1 MTENQY
7 IIQLANGVR
16 IVHKQIQHSEI
27 VHCGFMIN
35 AGSRDENEDN
45 NGVAHFIE
53 HTVFKGTEKR
63 KSHHILRRIENV
75 GGELNAYTTRE
86 KTCYY
91 ASSLKQYAARSVD
104 LLADITFNSIFPE
117 KELVK
122 EKKVILEEID
132 MYEDSPDESIYD
144 EFYTYIFGSHPLGY
158 NILGSKK
165 SVNLLNRSKIFD
177 FIKKHYTADKLL
189 LTIVGDLGRAQAEN
203 LGKRFVEKMKVP
215 QIDKSTR
222 KMPAMQQ
229 QFAVRKEKDFA
240 QSHVVIGCRSYSGLE
255 PKRFGMALINNIL
268 GAGGMS
274 ARLNMEVREKHALV
288 YNISSHYSTYQDA
301 GVFTIYF
308 GADEKNV
315 KRCTDIV
322 YKELKKMREVKFTDK
337 QLKQAKIQL
346 IGQMAQVVENNG
358 MHAQHQARSLLDYG
372 KVIGFKEYLKEIE
385 KITSSELLEISN
397 EIFETGRISSLVY
410 DQEKS

>member
-1 MTENQY
+1 MMDNQH
-7 IIQLANGVR
+7 IIPLANGVR
-16 IVHKQIQHSEI
+16 IVHMQAKHSEI

-35 AGSRDENEDN
+35 AGSRDENDDN

-53 HTVFKGTEKR
+53 HTVFKGTSKR

-117 KELVK
+117 KELLK

-144 EFYTYIFGSHPLGY
+144 EFYTYIFGRHPLGY
-158 NILGSKK
+158 NILGTKET
-165 SVNLLNRSKIFD
+165 VNSLNRVKLKD
-177 FIKKHYTADKLL
+177 FINTHYSADKIILS
-189 LTIVGDLGRAQAEN
+189 IVGDLTRNQAES
-203 LGKRFVEKMKVP
+203 LGKRFVEKMNFLPVDESAREAP
-215 QIDKSTR
+215 SIQ
-222 KMPAMQQ
+222 P
-229 QFAVRKEKDFA
+229 QFAIKKEKDFA
-240 QSHVVIGCRSYSGLE
+240 QSHVIIGCRAFSGHDSR
-255 PKRFGMALINNIL
+255 RFGMALVNNIL

-274 ARLNMEVREKHALV
+274 TRLNMEVREKHALV

-308 GADEKNV
+308 GADQKNV
-315 KRCTDIV
+315 RRCTDIV
-322 YKELKKMREVKFTDK
+322 YKELKKMRDVKFTDK

-346 IGQMAQVVENNG
+346 IGQMAQIVENNG
-358 MHAQHQARSLLDYG
+358 MHAQHQARSVLDYG
-372 KVIGFKEYLKEIE
+372 KVIGFKDYTKEIE
-385 KITSSELLEISN
+385 KITAAELQEISN
-397 EIFETGRISSLVY
+397 EVLAVEQLSSLVY
-410 DQEKS
+410 EQEKS

>member
-1 MTENQY
+1 MTDNQY
-7 IIQLANGVR
+7 IITLANGVR
-16 IVHKQIQHSEI
+16 IVHMQVKHSEI

-35 AGSRDENEDN
+35 AGSRDENDDN

-53 HTVFKGTEKR
+53 HTVFKGTSKR

-117 KELVK
+117 KEILK

-144 EFYTYIFGSHPLGY
+144 EFYTYIFGHHPLGY
-158 NILGSKK
+158 NILGSKET
-165 SVNLLNRSKIFD
+165 VNLLNRVKIFD
-177 FIKKHYTADKLL
+177 FIKTHYTADKLL
-189 LTIVGDLGRAQAEN
+189 LSIVGDLSRAQAES
-203 LGKRFVEKMKVP
+203 LGKRFVEKMNIP
-215 QIDKSTR
+215 SIDESIR
-222 KMPAMQQ
+222 EVPAMQPR
-229 QFAVRKEKDFA
+229 FAVRKEKDFA
-240 QSHVVIGCRSYSGLE
+240 QSHVIIGCRSYSGLE

-315 KRCTDIV
+315 KRCTDLV
-322 YKELKKMREVKFTDK
+322 YKELKKLRDIEFTDK

-346 IGQMAQVVENNG
+346 IGQMAQIVENNG

-372 KVIGFKEYLKEIE
+372 KVIGFKEYLVEIE
-385 KITSSELLEISN
+385 KITASELLEISN
-397 EIFETGRISSLVY
+397 EVFETGRISSLVY
-410 DQEKS
+410 EQEKS